1 MYLGCPGNRAETL
14 QIRGLKI
21 LPSPSRFSESNVPAS
36 LVVLR
41 PFLELIRFSHT
52 LFALPFALLSTVMAM
67 KLNRWAF
74 RWQDG
79 LGILLCMV
87 LARSAAMA
95 FNRWADRWIDAANP
109 RTADR
114 HLPDG
119 RLSARSV
126 VLFTVAC
133 SMGFIAS
140 TLIFLPNVIPLIA
153 SAPILVFLF
162 GYSYAKRFTSF
173 AHVWLGAAL
182 MLAPLAAWIV
192 IRPEFAWPPIL
203 LGLAVLFWTTGFD
216 LIYACQDAEF
226 DAGANLHSVPGRYGI
241 RTAFRL
247 SVAAHA
253 VTVAFLTAIPWV
265 YQPFGLIFHCGVGI
279 VAVIL
284 LTEHFLAGPRKDTAL
299 DLVKVNI
306 AFFQMNVLVSV
317 GLLAVG
323 ILDLVW

>member
-1 MYLGCPGNRAETL
+1 M
-14 QIRGLKI
+14 
-21 LPSPSRFSESNVPAS
+21 
-36 LVVLR
+36 LR

-52 LFALPFALLSTVMAM
+52 LFALPFALLSTAMA
-67 KLNRWAF
+67 LRLDHWVF
-74 RWQDG
+74 RWRDG

-95 FNRWADRWIDAANP
+95 FNRWADRHIDAANP

-114 HLPDG
+114 HLPGG
-119 RLSARSV
+119 RLSVRSV
-126 VLFTVAC
+126 ALFTAVC
-133 SMGFIAS
+133 SIGFIAS
-140 TLIFLPNVIPLIA
+140 TLIFLPNVIPLA
-153 SAPILVFLF
+153 AALPVLAFLF

-226 DAGANLHSVPGRYGI
+226 DATAKLHSVPGRYGI
-241 RTAFRL
+241 RIAFRL
-247 SVAAHA
+247 SATAHA
-253 VTVAFLTAIPWV
+253 VTVLLLAAIPLV
-265 YQPFGLIFHCGVGI
+265 YPHFGLIFHIGVGI
-279 VAVIL
+279 VAVVL
-284 LTEHFLAGPRKDTAL
+284 LIEHFLARPKKDAAL

-306 AFFQMNVLVSV
+306 AFFYMNVLVSI
-317 GLLAVG
+317 GLFAVG